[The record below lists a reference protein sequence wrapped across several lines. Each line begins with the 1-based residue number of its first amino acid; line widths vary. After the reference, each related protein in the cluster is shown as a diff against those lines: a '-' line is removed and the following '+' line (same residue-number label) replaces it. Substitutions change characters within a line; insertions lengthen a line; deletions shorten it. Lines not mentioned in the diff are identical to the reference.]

1 MVFGI
6 HIIRKVET
14 SYAERTTL
22 LVVFFV
28 SGLIITAILM
38 SFLAIRI
45 LVNKNWQKQLVEA
58 EWNLPAKAIGYDFS
72 IVILK
77 LIAIFILASVVF
89 TITFGT
95 YLLVT

>member
-1 MVFGI
+1 MFFGI
-6 HIIRKVET
+6 HIIKKEEN

-22 LVVFFV
+22 QVVFFV
-28 SGLIITAILM
+28 SGLIITSVLM

-45 LVNKNWQKQLVEA
+45 LLSKSWQKQLVQA
-58 EWNLPAKAIGYDFS
+58 KWNLPAKAIGYDFS